1 MKTLTQQ
8 DYETAAKF
16 LNCDV
21 AAVKAVKEVE
31 SSGSGFQADGKP
43 KILFEG
49 HWFWKYTGGKFGVSN
64 VSYPKWVRNY
74 YNENQHNRLE
84 KAAKLDR
91 EAALKSASWGMF
103 QIMGG
108 NHKKA
113 GFSTLQSFINAMYKD
128 EASQLLA
135 FCNFVKNSGLQDELQ
150 RKDWVGFA
158 YGYNGAGYKVNN
170 YHTKLANAYK
180 KYSKKQ

>member
-1 MKTLTQQ
+1 MKTLTEK
-8 DYETAAKF
+8 DFERAADF
-16 LNCDV
+16 LDCEV
-21 AAVKAVKEVE
+21 AAVKAVTEVE
-31 SSGSGFQADGKP
+31 SAGAGFLPSGKP

-49 HWFWKYTGGKFGVSN
+49 HWFYKYTGGKHGVSN
-64 VSYPKWVRNY
+64 VSYPKWIKKHY
-74 YNENQHNRLE
+74 AEDQHARLD

-91 EAALKSASWGMF
+91 NAALMSASWGIF

-108 NHKKA
+108 NYRKA
-113 GFSTLQSFINAMYKD
+113 GFSTLQAFVNAMYKD

-158 YGYNGAGYKVNN
+158 FGYNGAGYKSNN
-170 YHTKLANAYK
+170 YDTKLAKAYK
-180 KYSKKQ
+180 KYAAK